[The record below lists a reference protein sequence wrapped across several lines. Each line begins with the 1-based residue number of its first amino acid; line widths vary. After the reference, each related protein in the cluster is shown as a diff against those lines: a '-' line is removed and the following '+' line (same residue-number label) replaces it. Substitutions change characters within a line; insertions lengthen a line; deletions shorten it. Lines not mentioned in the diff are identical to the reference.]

1 MPEKSSAQSP
11 EGIDASETWAEGA
24 TASPKAPLRR
34 FHRPRLRE
42 ALRGRYLRRTR
53 GDAPQPDEAAA
64 AGAARG
70 VRPRD
75 AEAVAARGAPRPAPD
90 EAVAGHDAR
99 SAPDGDARGHDSRWA
114 FRRARCHA
122 PARSAAAPE
131 AQAPYELR
139 PALQGPFLR
148 GRRAERREWFRRARR
163 KRDPRPEAC

>member
-1 MPEKSSAQSP
+1 MPGGKMKNRRRASSARLP
-11 EGIDASETWAEGA
+11 PYAYH
-24 TASPKAPLRR
+24 ASPKAPRRR
-34 FHRPRLRE
+34 FRRPRRRE
-42 ALRGRYLRRTR
+42 AHLGRHLRRTR
-53 GDAPQPDEAAA
+53 GDAPQPDEEEEEEE
-64 AGAARG
+64 ARG

-75 AEAVAARGAPRPAPD
+75 AEAARDVPRPDA

-99 SAPDGDARGHDSRWA
+99 PEPDGDARGHGARRA

-122 PARSAAAPE
+122 PARSAAAPG

-139 PALQGPFLR
+139 SALQGPFLR